1 MKQNKLFP
9 LFVVIFI
16 GSMIGVASYA
26 SSVTTGQ
33 SNRGYISS
41 VTRQVINDA
50 SGSVTLVPA
59 QPGKRIMILGA
70 TLAGGSG
77 VTTMEF
83 LSGTNTLTYA
93 MSINALQ
100 IDAPV
105 GTTGQSNMIPWLEG
119 NTGEAI
125 ILNLNGAFQV
135 SGQVIWTA
143 AP

>member
-1 MKQNKLFP
+1 MQTRNRFTLP
-9 LFVVIFI
+9 IVLLLVLAVGI
-16 GSMIGVASYA
+16 ASYA

-33 SNRGYISS
+33 SNRRFIGS

-50 SGSVTLVPA
+50 TGSVTLVPA
-59 QPGKRIMILGA
+59 IPGKRIMILGA
-70 TLAGGSG
+70 TLAGGTG

-100 IDAPV
+100 IDPPF
-105 GTTGQSNMIPWLEG
+105 GTQGQSDMIPWLEG
-119 NTGEAI
+119 NAGEPI
-125 ILNLNGAFQV
+125 ILNLNGALQV